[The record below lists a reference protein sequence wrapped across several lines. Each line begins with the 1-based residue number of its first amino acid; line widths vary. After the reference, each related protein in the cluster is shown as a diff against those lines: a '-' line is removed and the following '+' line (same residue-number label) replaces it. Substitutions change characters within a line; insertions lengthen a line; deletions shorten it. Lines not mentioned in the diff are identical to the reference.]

1 MQSCFLAL
9 KKQAKMYNIVNMC
22 CKYFAVFVAHVDMC
36 FCWISN
42 KMNCFLAGKNRATL
56 LDIYVLQPVGLVVY
70 GNYVYWID
78 RQTRNVMK
86 IKKEGEI
93 LGSTVQAA
101 IDDLSDMIIVDT
113 KTTGRVTALLLLPFA
128 SAIK

>member
-1 MQSCFLAL
+1 
-9 KKQAKMYNIVNMC
+9 
-22 CKYFAVFVAHVDMC
+22 
-36 FCWISN
+36 
-42 KMNCFLAGKNRATL
+42 MN
-56 LDIYVLQPVGLVVY
+56 VLQPVGLVVY
-70 GNYVYWID
+70 GDYVYWID

-101 IDDLSDMIIVDT
+101 IDDLSDMIIVET